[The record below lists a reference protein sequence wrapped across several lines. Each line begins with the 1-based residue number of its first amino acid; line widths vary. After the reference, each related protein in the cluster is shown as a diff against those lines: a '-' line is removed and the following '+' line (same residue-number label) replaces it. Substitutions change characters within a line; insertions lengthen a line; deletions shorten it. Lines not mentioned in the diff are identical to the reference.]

1 MGFGIAALGNAVGAA
16 TKGYMEGSRFRSE
29 MEDAEARRG
38 LMKLQTEEAGLKL
51 DAAKRDKAY
60 MDERQKI
67 FDEEAASGAAPAEA
81 APTDA
86 AAPAAGGIAVPG
98 AAPKAASAMS
108 ATGTSAPPTSDL
120 ARMEKLITRQQQLD
134 MKYGKIDPVQALEG
148 MKKFRLYQQEGIMDG
163 LKYFEQTGDTEG
175 AIARIN
181 ATGQQKMPPGTSF
194 MVKEEEAIPGS
205 GVKVKNV
212 YAVSPDGKASVNY
225 RDLLRSSLSPKEAL
239 SLDTETGFKLA
250 ELAWKK
256 DSDEKLRNIQEK
268 QANATIAHYKAIEA
282 QHAEQTRIS
291 LKRLGLEQ
299 DKYRFDRIEAGLTK
313 AYSQAMDMVGYVK
326 VSPEK
331 MDMLTPEQR
340 ADMSKKLMQANV
352 IDAVFQKNF
361 NLKTGKPGVTVQQAA
376 EAARFAAAN
385 RGSILTDDDGETYVN
400 IGKEKIFVPAPPKP
414 AAAPAPAPGAPA
426 QPAAAAPAPRPGVQ
440 APPSMQET
448 QTQFRNAQ
456 AFVAQAKGAAAQD
469 TEIQTLQAQQQAAIK
484 AGRAAEANNLLAKR
498 NQLLAE
504 RYNLTPLGGI
514 ADPSK
519 LNQQ

>member
-38 LMKLQTEEAGLKL
+38 LIKLQSEEAGLKL

-67 FDEEAASGAAPAEA
+67 YDEEAAGGAVAPTEAAPAG
-81 APTDA
+81 TA
-86 AAPAAGGIAVPG
+86 AATSTGGIAVPG
-98 AAPKAASAMS
+98 AAPKAAA
-108 ATGTSAPPTSDL
+108 GTAAPSTSDL

-134 MKYGKIDPVQALEG
+134 LKYGKIDPMQAVEG
-148 MKKFRLYQQEGIMDG
+148 MKKFRMYQQEGIIDG
-163 LKYFEQTGDTEG
+163 LRYFEQTGDGEG

-181 ATGQQKMPPGTSF
+181 ATGQQKMPPGTTF

-239 SLDTETGFKLA
+239 SLDTETGVKLA
-250 ELAWKK
+250 ELAWRK
-256 DSDEKLRNIQEK
+256 DSDEKLRDIQLK
-268 QANATIAHYKAIEA
+268 QAEGQIAHWKALEA
-282 QHAEQTRIS
+282 QQREQTRIS
-291 LKRLGLEQ
+291 LERLGIDK
-299 DKYRFDRIEAGLTK
+299 DKYRFDKIEQGLTK
-313 AYSQAMDMVGYVK
+313 AYGQALDMFGYVK
-326 VSPEK
+326 LSPEK

-340 ADMSKKLMQANV
+340 ADMSKRLMQANV
-352 IDAVFQKNF
+352 VSAIFEKNF
-361 NLKTGKPGVTVQQAA
+361 DLKNGKPNITVTQAA
-376 EAARFAAAN
+376 EAARFAATN
-385 RGSILTDDDGETYVN
+385 RSSILTDDEGATYVN
-400 IGKEKIFVPAPPKP
+400 IGKQKIFVPAPPKP
-414 AAAPAPAPGAPA
+414 TAAPAPAPGAPA
-426 QPAAAAPAPRPGVQ
+426 QPAAAAPASAPRPGVQ
-440 APPSMQET
+440 PPPTVEQA
-448 QTQFRNAQ
+448 QAQFRASQ
-456 AFVAQAKGAAAQD
+456 QFVAQAKGAAAQD
-469 TEIQTLQAQQQAAIK
+469 PEIQTLQSQQQAAIK